1 MTMPS
6 MKALTWTWIALL
18 FLLAVTCG
26 SAYLP
31 LGALNVWVNFGIAT
45 AKALLVAWIFMH
57 LKRSSALVRLFAAAA
72 FVWLLILAGLSAADY
87 VTRDRGA
94 SIDGLIHSQR
104 DGRMMG
110 DRAHMLIPV
119 ATKYAESQ
127 VM

>member
-18 FLLAVTCG
+18 VLLAVTCG
-26 SAYLP
+26 SAYVS
-31 LGALNVWVNFGIAT
+31 LGSLNLWVNFGIAT
-45 AKALLVAWIFMH
+45 AKALLVGWIFMH
-57 LKRSSALVRLFAAAA
+57 LKRSSTLVRLFAAAA

-94 SIDGLIHSQR
+94 SIEGLSHSRR
-104 DGRMMG
+104 DAQMTG
-110 DRAHMLIPV
+110 DRAHTLIPV
-119 ATKYAESQ
+119 ATKYALSR